1 MIHTLFKPII
11 AFECASCNTTF
22 GVSTHKNEA
31 NCPNCSSECKSSSE
45 GFMAYN
51 QVAEEEFQTVKEVFN
66 EDELLKADEVAKII
80 GKSKRV
86 AYEIMDEKDFPLIRI
101 RRSKRV
107 LKSDFFEWLRQ
118 SRFNT

>member
-1 MIHTLFKPII
+1 M
-11 AFECASCNTTF
+11 
-22 GVSTHKNEA
+22 
-31 NCPNCSSECKSSSE
+31 
-45 GFMAYN
+45 
-51 QVAEEEFQTVKEVFN
+51 FN